1 MTALLALWN
10 EIDPAFHAAYE
21 AWHMHE
27 HVPERLTCPGF
38 RLALRYVQGSGAQKR
53 WFTLYQL
60 DGLDALDSARYR
72 QLLAS
77 PSPASARMR
86 PAFRNV
92 RRIVCLPEAPVSA
105 ITGRNLAVAT
115 WHCAALPDNSPVPLE
130 AQGPLPHSQAVPS
143 RRLSIQM
150 ARSVPSAPHPAFGAQ
165 PDSGVALRLCFISG
179 SRAAIARAAARD
191 IVRDDTGKEPFS
203 LEVFRLIAQLAR

>member
-10 EIDPAFHAAYE
+10 EIDPAFHEAYE

-38 RLALRYVQGSGAQKR
+38 RHASRYVRGEGTHKR

-60 DGLDALDSARYR
+60 DSVDALESTQYR

-77 PSPASARMR
+77 PSVESARMR

-92 RRIVCLPEAPVSA
+92 RRIVCVPETAA
-105 ITGRNLAVAT
+105 WAGLGRNLAVAT
-115 WHCAALPDNSPVPLE
+115 WPIATSPTWLPAPS
-130 AQGPLPHSQAVPS
+130 QG
-143 RRLSIQM
+143 LSIQM
-150 ARSVPSAPHPAFGAQ
+150 AQSVPSAPHPAFGAQ
-165 PDSGVALRLCFISG
+165 PDSGLALRLCFVSG
-179 SRAAIARAAARD
+179 ARPSLARDAARR
-191 IVRDDTGKEPFS
+191 IAMSETGEEPLS
-203 LEVFRLIAQLAR
+203 LEVFRLIAHLAR

>member
-1 MTALLALWN
+1 MTVFLALWN
-10 EIDPAFHAAYE
+10 EIDPAFHTAYE

-38 RLALRYVQGSGAQKR
+38 RQATRYVQGSGAQKR

-60 DGLDALDSARYR
+60 DGVDALDSARYR
-72 QLLAS
+72 QLLSS

-92 RRIVCLPEAPVSA
+92 RRIVCVPEAPTLA
-105 ITGRNLAVAT
+105 MPGRNLAIAT
-115 WHCAALPDNSPVPLE
+115 WPCVASPNNSPLPLDVQGTE
-130 AQGPLPHSQAVPS
+130 ARSQAVPW
-143 RRLSIQM
+143 RVLSIQM
-150 ARSVPSAPHPAFGAQ
+150 ARSVPSAPHPAFGVR

-179 SRAAIARAAARD
+179 SRAVPARAAARE
-191 IVRDDTGKEPFS
+191 IVRRETGEEPIS
-203 LEVFRLIAQLAR
+203 LEVFRLIAHLAR